1 MEFPRLHP
9 LNISGFS
16 NELKYSAGT
25 VYGTVTV
32 DPYGAMVV
40 DSEYTLANVNPNFLM
55 HSNSRLNRYRSPGIY
70 VMERDTTEENVVEV
84 MDDDDALIMRM
95 TVGQLRMFINVEIT
109 RLLGH

>member
-32 DPYGAMVV
+32 DPYGTMVV
-40 DSEYTLANVNPNFLM
+40 DSEYTLANVNPNFMM
-55 HSNSRLNRYRSPGIY
+55 HSNNRMNRFIPPGVY
-70 VMERDTTEENVVEV
+70 VVERDTTEENVVEV
-84 MDDDDALIMRM
+84 MDGENELIMRM
-95 TVGQLRMFINVEIT
+95 TVGELRMFINAEVT